1 MKTLLVVS
9 LFLIAACFIPDAH
22 SVKQVEEL
30 KGSGKQ
36 NEIPLLDNRFR
47 IDDKIDE
54 IKIRKGSFSIRR
66 SNTDTNRYQ
75 SSCIRKLCP
84 F

>member
-9 LFLIAACFIPDAH
+9 LLLIAVCFHPDAR

-47 IDDKIDE
+47 VDDKIDE
-54 IKIRKGSFSIRR
+54 IKLIFFRHF
-66 SNTDTNRYQ
+66 
-75 SSCIRKLCP
+75 
-84 F
+84 